1 MTDHADFVGLAAA
14 SPRGQSLRQR
24 LGAVPAGGW
33 RWGQHILAA
42 GRLPAQQRGQQR
54 NSQGRAAPGGMLG

>member
-14 SPRGQSLRQR
+14 SPCGQSLRQR
-24 LGAVPAGGW
+24 LGAVPAGGR

-42 GRLPAQQRGQQR
+42 GRLPAQRRGQGQPG
-54 NSQGRAAPGGMLG
+54 QGSAWGDAW